1 MGFDEQTLKKIGSAF
16 LIISDEFTNLSDAFQ
31 ALNDAMVAMAAGV
44 EPEAEKWVEY
54 KYDPIEE
61 LRRLLG
67 DMDKEKAMAELAEL
81 AEEPADIP
89 PPRKLPRPPKK
100 TGPVNKA
107 NYTANRPPRV
117 ARSSCRIIK
126 R

>member
-1 MGFDEQTLKKIGSAF
+1 MEQQAIKETGCVC
-16 LIISDEFTNLSDAFQ
+16 LIIGDEFTRLADALKAF
-31 ALNDAMVAMAAGV
+31 NDALVAKDVGV
-44 EPEAEKWVEY
+44 EPEAEKWVEV
-54 KYDPIEE
+54 KCNPIEE

-67 DMDKEKAMAELAEL
+67 DMDKENAMVEFADL

-89 PPRKLPRPPKK
+89 PPRKIPRPPKH
-100 TGPVNKA
+100 TGPVNRS

-117 ARSSCRIIK
+117 ARSSCRTIK

>member
-1 MGFDEQTLKKIGSAF
+1 MGIDEQPLKKLVSVC
-16 LIISDEFTNLSDAFQ
+16 LIICDEFDKLSDELKAF
-31 ALNDAMVAMAAGV
+31 NDAIVAKAVGV

-67 DMDKEKAMAELAEL
+67 DMDKEKAMAEFADL
-81 AEEPADIP
+81 EENPADIP
-89 PPRKLPRPPKK
+89 PPRKMPRPPKRI
-100 TGPVNKA
+100 GPVNRS

-117 ARSSCRIIK
+117 ARSSCRSIK

>member
-1 MGFDEQTLKKIGSAF
+1 MDEQSMEKLGIVC
-16 LIISDEFTNLSDAFQ
+16 IIVGDEFTRLSDALKAF
-31 ALNDAMVAMAAGV
+31 NDALVAKAVGV
-44 EPEAEKWVEY
+44 EPEAEKWVDD
-54 KYDPIEE
+54 KCDPIEE

-67 DMDKEKAMAELAEL
+67 DMDKENAMAEFAEL

-89 PPRKLPRPPKK
+89 PPRKIPRPPKH
-100 TGPVNKA
+100 TGPVNRS

-117 ARSSCRIIK
+117 ARSSCRTIK

>member
-1 MGFDEQTLKKIGSAF
+1 MDEQSMEKLGSVC
-16 LIISDEFTNLSDAFQ
+16 LIIGDEFTRLADALKAF
-31 ALNDAMVAMAAGV
+31 NDALVAKAVGV
-44 EPEAEKWVEY
+44 DPDAEKWVEV
-54 KYDPIEE
+54 KCDPIEE

-81 AEEPADIP
+81 AEDPAAIL
-89 PPRKLPRPPKK
+89 PPRIIPRPPKR
-100 TGPVNKA
+100 TGPVNRS

-117 ARSSCRIIK
+117 ARSSCRSVK